1 MLGIG
6 PGTGDLQKTR
16 TGIDSLSLEVFES
29 DGIEDVNAKGLPM
42 VNNTMRAQKSSSTI
56 PAAECYEWTVIQ

>member
-16 TGIDSLSLEVFES
+16 TGIDSLSSELFES
-29 DGIEDVNAKGLPM
+29 DGIEVVNAEGLRM
-42 VNNTMRAQKSSSTI
+42 VNNSTRAQKSSSTI
-56 PAAECYEWTVIQ
+56 PAAECYE